1 MLRGLFLRRYL
12 IGLIAFMGASRLWA
26 ATPLIDAVKA
36 GDQGAVA
43 VLLQRGAEVD
53 ASEADGTTPLMWAAY
68 GGDVA
73 IARLLV
79 TAGAK
84 VAATNAYGATAM
96 AEAAA
101 LGDPAL
107 IELLLEAGVDANTA
121 NPEGE
126 TALMAVARTG
136 NVAAAR
142 LLIDAGADVDATEAW
157 GGQSALMWAAAQ
169 LQPEMVS
176 VLIEAGAALDARGAV
191 RNWQRRI
198 TAEGRPKDMN
208 RGGFTPLLYAT
219 RGGCLECAKRLV
231 GGGADVNL
239 PDPEGVTPLI
249 LAITNFHFD
258 VADYLV
264 EAGADLDRWD
274 LFGRT
279 ALYAA
284 TDMNT
289 IPSPDR
295 PGTPSYA
302 ARALIEKLLR
312 RGANPNT
319 QLKLRRPE
327 FRNAIGERGA
337 DNSIATGATP
347 LLRAA
352 HAGDVE
358 TIKLLLAHGALV
370 DLPTA
375 TGLTPLMAA
384 AGLGVS
390 PRSFKARFKT
400 EAMGLESV
408 RLLHGAG
415 ADVNAAIADR
425 RRLEQEK
432 QRDLGGPVRYHS
444 VHIPPNGQT
453 AIFGAARHGYNEVI
467 EFLAANG
474 ARIDLVDAKGQTAFD
489 MALAR
494 YEAVP
499 LDPPQSPRPET
510 AALLA
515 QLCAA
520 TAGCR
525 VPAEQVAT
533 R

>member
-1 MLRGLFLRRYL
+1 VRASLVPLLL
-12 IGLIAFMGASRLWA
+12 ALATASGALG
-26 ATPLIDAVKA
+26 ATPLVEAVKA
-36 GDQGAVA
+36 GDEQTVKA
-43 VLLQRGAEVD
+43 LLAAGSDAAE
-53 ASEADGTTPLMWAAY
+53 AEADGTTPLMWAAY
-68 GGDVA
+68 VGHA
-73 IARLLV
+73 PIARALIE
-79 TAGAK
+79 AGADP
-84 VAATNAYGATAM
+84 AAANDYGATAM
-96 AEAAA
+96 AEAANG
-101 LGDPAL
+101 GDAAL
-107 IELLLEAGVDANTA
+107 IELLLGAGVDPNAA

-126 TALMAVARTG
+126 TALMSVARTG
-136 NVAAAR
+136 NVAAAK

-157 GGQSALMWAAAQ
+157 GGQTALMWAAAQ
-169 LQPEMVS
+169 LQPEMVGAL
-176 VLIEAGAALDARGAV
+176 VAAGANVDARGAV
-191 RNWQRRI
+191 RDWQRRI

-208 RGGFTPLLYAT
+208 RGGFTPLLYAA

-231 GGGADVNL
+231 EGGADLNL
-239 PDPEGVTPLI
+239 PDPEAVTPLI

-284 TDMNT
+284 VDMNT

-295 PGTPSYA
+295 PGMPSYA
-302 ARALIEKLLR
+302 GRELIAKLLE
-312 RGANPNT
+312 RGANPNM

-327 FRNAIGERGA
+327 FRNAIAERGA
-337 DNSIATGATP
+337 DNTLGTGATP

-358 TIKLLLAHGALV
+358 TVKQLLAHGALV

-375 TGLTPLMAA
+375 AGLTPLMAA

-390 PRSFKARFKT
+390 PRSFKARYKT
-400 EAMGLESV
+400 EEMALESV
-408 RLLHGAG
+408 RLLRAAG
-415 ADVNAAIADR
+415 AAVDTAINDR
-425 RRLEQEK
+425 RRLEREED
-432 QRDLGGPVRYHS
+432 RDLGGPVRYHS

-453 AIFGAARHGYNEVI
+453 AIFGAARRGYNTVI
-467 EFLAANG
+467 EFLVAEG
-474 ARIDLVDAKGQTAFD
+474 ARIDVVDAEGQTPFD
-489 MALAR
+489 MAMAR

-499 LDPPQSPRPET
+499 LDPPQSPRPDT

-515 QLCAA
+515 ELCAA
-520 TAGCR
+520 SPGCR
-525 VPAEQVAT
+525 VPAEPFAA